1 MDTRKEIIKIQPEEL
16 LTEEE
21 LLNVVGGGD
30 GNNGGGNGNGNGGGN
45 GGPNNPGTGNGGN
58 GPGHS
63 DHHSFYFGG
72 G

>member
-1 MDTRKEIIKIQPEEL
+1 MDTKQEIIKIQPEDL

-21 LLNVVGGGD
+21 LQNVVGGD
-30 GNNGGGNGNGNGGGN
+30 NSPGNGGGN
-45 GGPNNPGTGNGGN
+45 GGPNNPGSGNGGN